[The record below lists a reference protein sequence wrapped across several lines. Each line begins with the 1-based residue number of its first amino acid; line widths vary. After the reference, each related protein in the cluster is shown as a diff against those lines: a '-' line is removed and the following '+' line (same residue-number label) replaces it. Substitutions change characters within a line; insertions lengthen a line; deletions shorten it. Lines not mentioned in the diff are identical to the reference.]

1 VATARAAVRSIFDQS
16 QPFGR
21 LAAVH
26 ALQAAGSG
34 LIAIS
39 LAGSLFFSI
48 SPEAA
53 KSRVLLYLLLTIAPF
68 ALVGP
73 ALSPLLDRG
82 REARRT
88 SVAIAAAGS
97 AFACFGM
104 ARNVHNL
111 WLFPL
116 AFVVLVLAKLYGVA
130 RAALVPEI
138 AASGDDL
145 AVLNARLAVIASIA
159 GLIAVPFGVLL
170 LHFGAAWV
178 LRLAA
183 VVFVANVV
191 GALRLPRPR
200 QQSLSTSVGSGPP
213 ARPARLAEV
222 VETRKSL
229 GLPLYAPEMLAGV
242 RAVSVARA
250 AVGFVE
256 FFLAFELKRQH
267 AATWWYGLLLV
278 GSAAGSL
285 IGSMVVPRL
294 RRRYSERGIIGLAL
308 VMLVVGGLASG
319 VIGAKWS
326 QCLLTFVVG
335 IAPMSAKPALDSQ
348 IQRTVPPALLGRTFG
363 KVETRLQL
371 VWVAASLVAVVIPFP
386 LRLGDGAVAAASLL
400 AAISYISGGL
410 GPTERKAISPVETA
424 PPGGDGARTVT

>member
-1 VATARAAVRSIFDQS
+1 MARAAIRAVFDQS
-16 QPFGR
+16 HPFGR

-26 ALQAAGSG
+26 ALQAAASA
-34 LIAIS
+34 LVAIS

-48 SPEAA
+48 SPHAA
-53 KSRVLLYLLLTIAPF
+53 QSRVLLYLLLTIAPF

-88 SVAIAAAGS
+88 SVAVAAAGS

-104 ARNVHNL
+104 ARNIHNL

-116 AFVVLVLAKLYGVA
+116 AFAVLVLAKLYGVA

-138 AASGDDL
+138 AASGEDL

-159 GLIAVPFGVLL
+159 GLVVVPFGVVL
-170 LHFGAAWV
+170 LHIGAPWV

-183 VVFVANVV
+183 VIFVFNAVC
-191 GALRLPRPR
+191 ALRLPRPR
-200 QQSLSTSVGSGPP
+200 QRSLSTSVGTDQGPP
-213 ARPARLAEV
+213 VRPARLSEV
-222 VETRKSL
+222 VESRKSL
-229 GLPLYAPEMLAGV
+229 GLPLYSPEMLAGV
-242 RAVSVARA
+242 RAVSIARA

-256 FFLAFELKRQH
+256 FFLAFELKREH

-285 IGSMVVPRL
+285 LGSMVVPRL
-294 RRRYSERGIIGLAL
+294 RRRYSERGIIKLAL
-308 VMLVVGGLASG
+308 VALVVGGIASG
-319 VIGAKWS
+319 IVGAKWS
-326 QCLLTFVVG
+326 QILLTFVVG

-348 IQRTVPPALLGRTFG
+348 VQRTVPPALLGRAFG
-363 KVETRLQL
+363 RIETRLQL
-371 VWVAASLVAVVIPFP
+371 LWVAASLVAVLIPFP
-386 LRLGDGAVAAASLL
+386 LRLGDGAVAAASLVAVL
-400 AAISYISGGL
+400 SYMSGGL
-410 GPTERKAISPVETA
+410 GPTEHKAVVPHEST
-424 PPGGDGARTVT
+424 PPDGART